1 MKTWLLAAII
11 AIIEGLSNTHTL
23 CRLLLLQAVL
33 ALTLGWTDTAS
44 AVDTYC
50 SCVIDTCNSGACD
63 YRGCAEAFPDQV
75 NLLGCDHPIWL
86 LAPLDDATNSIQ
98 PTTGQPFESFK
109 KFFDI
114 SWPLIIGTSAGVALL
129 WALVAGIEIMLSG
142 SDSGMRDSGK
152 NHLYSAIAGLLL
164 IGLAGMILE
173 ILNPIFFNQ

>member
-1 MKTWLLAAII
+1 M
-11 AIIEGLSNTHTL
+11 
-23 CRLLLLQAVL
+23 
-33 ALTLGWTDTAS
+33 
-44 AVDTYC
+44 
-50 SCVIDTCNSGACD
+50 
-63 YRGCAEAFPDQV
+63 
-75 NLLGCDHPIWL
+75 
-86 LAPLDDATNSIQ
+86 DDRTTQIS
-98 PTTGQPFESFK
+98 PTTGDPFESFK